1 MNAGALTAERA
12 LRRAV
17 RKLDREGIGIIA
29 YQNRETGTVTVENRV
44 DVAVRRHVRT
54 QIAQDGAR
62 MTMER
67 MERLGVTLVEVSSHC
82 DSRPDHRS
90 WQGRCYSLVGDVE
103 IDGTRY
109 PDFYA
114 STQYGSVS
122 GLMGANCRHSFG
134 SYRHGAPRAY
144 EPDPRHP
151 SGLPGEEVYRLEQ
164 RQRYLERRIRAAKRE
179 VRGAQQ
185 AYDALGGA
193 ESHSELARAKEALKS
208 RQAAM
213 RGLIADANAA
223 SKTGAPVLHRK
234 PAREWA
240 GDMPR
245 VAKMGAMRHDEPLVK
260 MTKTGR
266 NSLSVSPVVNTK
278 GCRDAFEGM
287 PLPKATRQALYE
299 QAGRILSATDG
310 TEFGHLAAVDART
323 GAPVAD
329 NLDAP
334 PARERATGFRESDI
348 RKIRGCANGVV
359 TIHNHPGSMQPSYRD
374 VVTAAENDEIKA
386 SVIVGHDGSVWYVA
400 VDDPSV
406 AGRLTAGYNAL
417 KDSLG
422 DMAEHYAL
430 RNLLD
435 KGCKMIDWRKLR

>member
-1 MNAGALTAERA
+1 M
-12 LRRAV
+12 LRP
-17 RKLDREGIGIIA
+17 
-29 YQNRETGTVTVENRV
+29 Y
-44 DVAVRRHVRT
+44 
-54 QIAQDGAR
+54 
-62 MTMER
+62 
-67 MERLGVTLVEVSSHC
+67 
-82 DSRPDHRS
+82 HRS

-103 IDGTRY
+103 VEGTRY
-109 PDFYA
+109 PDFYS

-134 SYRHGAPRAY
+134 PYRHGAPRAY
-144 EPDPRHP
+144 EPGPKHP

-164 RQRYLERRIRAAKRE
+164 RQRALERRIREAKRE

-185 AYDALGGA
+185 VYEKLGGA
-193 ESHSELARAKEALKS
+193 EGHAALAKAKDRLKRS
-208 RQAAM
+208 QAAM

-234 PAREWA
+234 PSREWA
-240 GDMPR
+240 GDMPKA
-245 VAKMGAMRHDEPLVK
+245 AKTGSMRHAEPLVK
-260 MTKTGR
+260 MAKAGR

-278 GCRDAFEGM
+278 GYHDAFEGM

-310 TEFGHLAAVDART
+310 TEFEHLAAVDART
-323 GAPVAD
+323 GAHVAD

-334 PARERATGFRESDI
+334 PTRERVTGFRESDI
-348 RKIRGCANGVV
+348 KKIRGCADGVV
-359 TIHNHPGSMQPSYRD
+359 TIHNHPGSTQPSYRD
-374 VVTAAENDEIKA
+374 VITAAENDEIKA

-400 VDDPSV
+400 AGDPSI
-406 AGRLTAGYNAL
+406 ADRLTAGYNEL

-435 KGCKMIDWRKLR
+435 KGRKMIDWRKLR